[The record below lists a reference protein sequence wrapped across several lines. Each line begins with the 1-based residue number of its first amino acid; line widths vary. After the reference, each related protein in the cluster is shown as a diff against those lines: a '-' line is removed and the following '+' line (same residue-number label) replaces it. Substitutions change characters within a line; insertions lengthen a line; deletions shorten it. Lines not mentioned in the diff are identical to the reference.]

1 MHDEAVI
8 SHPESP
14 LVSNLSLSVIE
25 RLRTEYLA
33 ARPWPHVVMHDQ
45 FAEDLLRKVTA
56 EVRDIDRSKMR
67 GSRSRR
73 HVKRETNDPDLL
85 GPATLR
91 LQDFLD
97 STQFIDFLVGVT
109 GVTGLQADETHY
121 AAGVHETPTGG
132 KTMVHTDFAMQPE
145 TRLHHRVNVLL
156 YLNPGWQDDWGGQ
169 LELWPTDMSACGR
182 RIQPTM
188 NTMVIW
194 ETHAG
199 TAHGLPEPVSGPP
212 GNSRFAI
219 AAYFYT
225 TEGRDSSS
233 GRGSLA
239 TYAARPGDSRWT
251 GVPLPRDLARA
262 LLPARLQVAL
272 WRTLERIRTTRTS

>member
-1 MHDEAVI
+1 MI
-8 SHPESP
+8 SDPELPMISTLSP
-14 LVSNLSLSVIE
+14 LVVE
-25 RLRTEYLA
+25 RLRAEYLS
-33 ARPWPHVVMHDQ
+33 ARPWPHVVVRDQ
-45 FAEDLLRKVTA
+45 FAGDLLEQVAA
-56 EVRDIDRSKMR
+56 ELRDIDRAKMR
-67 GSRSRR
+67 DSRSRR
-73 HVKRETNDPDLL
+73 HVKRETNDRTLL

-91 LQDFLD
+91 LQDYLD
-97 STQFIDFLVGVT
+97 SPEFVDVLAGIT
-109 GVTGLQADETHY
+109 GVNELQADDTHY

-132 KTMVHTDFAMQPE
+132 KTMVHTDFTMQPE
-145 TRLHHRVNVLL
+145 TRLHHRVNVLV

-199 TAHGLPEPVSGPP
+199 TAHGLPEAVSGPP
-212 GNSRFAI
+212 GNSRFAL

-225 TEGRDSSS
+225 AEGRDSSS

-239 TYAARPGDSRWT
+239 TYSARPGDSRWT
-251 GVPLPRDLARA
+251 SVPLPRDLARA
-262 LLPARLQVAL
+262 LLPPRVQVRL
-272 WRTLERIRTTRTS
+272 WRALERIRKTRAS